1 MALHPFDT
9 YKHYIPEKQLTIMTQ
24 LSKAVRVGQI
34 AVSDLLNVVEDES
47 VVIITDESGTVEN
60 NAIIDAIF
68 GLVVAYDAICNVLTI
83 EDRHDGGEALPQI
96 AEEAMKTADVV
107 VGLTMTTTASIVHH
121 PLPTRLLE
129 EDKIRGIN
137 MTKRPYDTLTSEA
150 VLDADY
156 EKMLTIGSRW
166 QDLLHNGETLSITSE
181 LGTNLTASIAGKW
194 SWNDKFA
201 HEKGQLTAINWGK
214 VLQGPVVG
222 TTEGTAVIDGPVLD
236 HGWPSSPITVEI
248 ENGAVVE
255 IQGDDPIV
263 GELTEKIKEIEN
275 ADNIAEIS
283 FGLNDRATTKDVNI
297 WKKGLGRTQIAIG
310 DGLAYGQSIESPIHI
325 DMVMNTATVEIDG
338 TAIIKDGTPV
348 GDFD

>member
-1 MALHPFDT
+1 
-9 YKHYIPEKQLTIMTQ
+9 MTQ
-24 LSKAVRVGQI
+24 LSKAVRVAQI
-34 AVSDLLNVVEDES
+34 AVSDLLSVDADET
-47 VVIITDESGTVEN
+47 VVIITDESGTSEN

-68 GLVVAYDAICNVLTI
+68 GLVLANDATCNIITI
-83 EDRHDGGEALPQI
+83 GDRHEESEDLPSI
-96 AEEAMKTADVV
+96 AQEAMKTADVV

-137 MTKRPYDTLTSEA
+137 MTKRPYDVLTSKA

-156 EKMLTIGSRW
+156 EKMLAIGSRW
-166 QDLLHNGETLSITSE
+166 QDLLHNGETLSITSK
-181 LGTNLTASIAGKW
+181 LGTDLTASLSGKW
-194 SWNDKFA
+194 SWNDKYA

-222 TTEGTAVIDGPVLD
+222 TTDGTAVIDGPVLD

-255 IQGDDPIV
+255 IRGDDPIV
-263 GELTEKIKEIEN
+263 GELNEKIEETEN

-283 FGLNDRATTKDVNI
+283 FGLNDQATTKDVNI

-310 DGLAYGQSIESPIHI
+310 DGLAYGQSVESPIHI

-338 TAIIKDGTPV
+338 TAIIKDGVPV
-348 GDFD
+348 EEFS